1 MPISDLNQ
9 LDLGKPQGSKLP
21 KTLTSRMSIDDISA
35 VPKTI
40 KKEMQQE
47 ADKNR
52 GPEQMYETWANDP
65 NNKNLD
71 ALLASLSPQID
82 KSISALVSKPTA
94 AVNSK
99 ARLLAI
105 KAVKSYKPGQK
116 AKLTSW
122 VFTQLQPLKRYTQQ
136 SMPASTPERMA
147 RQQAELFKFEEEF
160 YDNHGRYPSDRELSD
175 LMKFSKK
182 QLQQIRKFNKSRVYE
197 MQQFGANPE
206 DSATASEITGIMPDK
221 TEEMIDLF
229 YDSLSPTEQV
239 VLEYRLGMRGKKK
252 LTNSQ
257 VAAKL
262 KLSPARVSQ
271 ISGLLADRLD
281 EFKSSSKGVL

>member
-21 KTLTSRMSIDDISA
+21 KTLTSSMSINDIS
-35 VPKTI
+35 PIPNSI
-40 KKEMQQE
+40 KKEMKAE
-47 ADKNR
+47 AEQSR
-52 GPEQMYETWANDP
+52 GPEDLYKKWSNDP
-65 NNKNLD
+65 SNKNLD
-71 ALLASLSPQID
+71 ELISSLKPQID

-136 SMPASTPERMA
+136 SVPVAAPERMA

-160 YDNHGRYPSDRELSD
+160 YDNHGRYPSDRELTD

-182 QLQQIRKFNKSRVYE
+182 QLQQIRKFSKSRVYE

-206 DSATASEITGIMPDK
+206 DSATASEMTGTIPDK

-257 VAAKL
+257 VASKL

-271 ISGLLADRLD
+271 ISGFLADKLD
-281 EFKSSSKGVL
+281 DFRSTSEGVL

>member
-206 DSATASEITGIMPDK
+206 DSATASEMTGIMPDK